1 MDIQQELRGIES
13 EPDLASKALKLAML
27 VASLFREIGYEIVVV
42 GGSAIEF
49 YTNGDYMSGDV
60 DVCFHHSRRPELRLV
75 ADVMAK
81 LGATG
86 GPRSFKVAGLFV
98 DILGE
103 MESCARTPCRK
114 MQNADG
120 SRHVLLA
127 QPEDLLAERVL
138 MSLYPDRDELSL
150 ACARKLVQA
159 CVRGDVQVDWQEAL
173 RVAALPEYR
182 VEKELAELIEEVK
195 TTPRTETP

>member
-1 MDIQQELRGIES
+1 MDIEQELRDLEA

-27 VASLFREIGYEIVVV
+27 VASVFRDIGYEVVVV

-60 DVCFHHSRRPELRLV
+60 DVCFLWKRRPELRVV
-75 ADVMAK
+75 ADTMAR

-86 GPRSFKVAGLFV
+86 GPRSFKVSGLFV
-98 DILGE
+98 DIFGE
-103 MESCARTPCRK
+103 METLARTPCRK

-138 MSLYPDRDELSL
+138 MGLYPARAELSL

-159 CVRGDVQVDWQEAL
+159 GVRGDVEIDWQEAL

-182 VEKELAELIEEVK
+182 VEKELAEMIEEVK
-195 TTPRTETP
+195 SRQSKEQS

>member
-1 MDIQQELRGIES
+1 MDTLEQLRLVEQET
-13 EPDLASKALKLAML
+13 DLARKALRLAML
-27 VASLFREIGYEIVVV
+27 VASLFREAGCETVVV

-60 DVCFHHSRRPELRLV
+60 DLCFLLRGRPELRTV
-75 ADVMAK
+75 AELMGK

-103 MESCARTPCRK
+103 VETLAETQFRK
-114 MQNADG
+114 ITDPLTGQY
-120 SRHVLLA
+120 VLLSK
-127 QPEDLLAERVL
+127 PEDLLAERML
-138 MSLYPDRDELSL
+138 MALYPARDEASYE
-150 ACARKLVQA
+150 CVKKLVWAALAGQ
-159 CVRGDVQVDWQEAL
+159 VEVDWKEAF

-182 VEKELAELIEEVK
+182 VEKELDEVVELVK
-195 TTPRTETP
+195 LEMAKAS